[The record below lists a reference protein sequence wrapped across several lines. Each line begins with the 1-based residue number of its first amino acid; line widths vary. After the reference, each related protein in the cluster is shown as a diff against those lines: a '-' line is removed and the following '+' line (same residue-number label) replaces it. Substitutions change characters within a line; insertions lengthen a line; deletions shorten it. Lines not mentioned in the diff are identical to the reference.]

1 LSSLRAAKTDL
12 TPEVVSA
19 DAAATIATE
28 TIVEV
33 TEEAAL
39 MVVAIWIE
47 ETAHQEVRLNV
58 STAKELVI
66 SLKIAPNVSE

>member
-1 LSSLRAAKTDL
+1 L

-39 MVVAIWIE
+39 MVVVAIWIE